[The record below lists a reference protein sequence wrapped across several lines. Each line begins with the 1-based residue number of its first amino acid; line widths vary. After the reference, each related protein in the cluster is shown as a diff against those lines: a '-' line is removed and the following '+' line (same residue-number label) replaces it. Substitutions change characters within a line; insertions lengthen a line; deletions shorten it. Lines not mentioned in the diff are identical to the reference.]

1 VGAIWSTRDLFC
13 WSPAIDKLGSAFTQT
28 TQELLAGMDT
38 PNETAPDGN
47 ETVTPI
53 LGTKDGN
60 TAADHDEPYRFGRRP
75 NARAPYPFTERQYA
89 RLLILRSRV
98 QATEDLT
105 DRAAA

>member
-1 VGAIWSTRDLFC
+1 MQYGEALTH
-13 WSPAIDKLGSAFTQT
+13 T
-28 TQELLAGMDT
+28 TQELSAGMDR

-47 ETVTPI
+47 ETETVVAPST
-53 LGTKDGN
+53 GSKDGD

-98 QATEDLT
+98 QADDDLSNR
-105 DRAAA
+105 RAA